1 MKKQILA
8 IALLALGTLNLKSQ
22 TAVNDSALIGS
33 ANEVWY
39 SLSTGTVATQ
49 PRANWDLGFTTD
61 GYDVTILFNHA
72 VGNNVYIATGATIVT
87 FTAVT
92 QADTSATPLY
102 NSDSTWTVGALNQQ
116 SSGSYNYGWG
126 SYNTTTHNITGN
138 RVFIAKYP
146 GNIFKKFY
154 IQELN
159 NGTNP
164 YTYTLVYANIDN
176 SGQQTVAIPKQTY
189 GTKNF
194 VYYSFATNAIV
205 DREPASANWDL
216 LFTKYTS
223 TSELYMGA
231 PNQVVAGVQQNTGV
245 LAAQAN
251 SVANPATYTS
261 YTAHTFSTTANVLGW
276 DWKGLNS
283 SFQYTVEP
291 NRVYFVQDQNS
302 DIYKVV
308 FISYTGSTTGKF
320 KFSKQ
325 KLNGAA
331 TAINEQGNA
340 FATMSVYPNPVN
352 SENATLLF
360 SATQAVSAA
369 SVSISDIT
377 GKVISTEQL
386 HVAAGLNQHSLNT
399 ANLNTGVYFIIA
411 TINGHSTTQKLIKQ

>member
-8 IALLALGTLNLKSQ
+8 IALLALGTLNLNSQ

-72 VGNNVYIATGATIVT
+72 VGNSVYIATGATLAT
-87 FTAVT
+87 FTTVT

-102 NSDSTWTVGALNQQ
+102 NSDSTWTLGALNQQ
-116 SSGSYNYGWG
+116 PSGSYNYGWG

-138 RVFIAKYP
+138 RVFIVKYP

-223 TSELYMGA
+223 
-231 PNQVVAGVQQNTGV
+231 
-245 LAAQAN
+245 
-251 SVANPATYTS
+251 
-261 YTAHTFSTTANVLGW
+261 
-276 DWKGLNS
+276 
-283 SFQYTVEP
+283 
-291 NRVYFVQDQNS
+291 
-302 DIYKVV
+302 
-308 FISYTGSTTGKF
+308 
-320 KFSKQ
+320 
-325 KLNGAA
+325 
-331 TAINEQGNA
+331 
-340 FATMSVYPNPVN
+340 
-352 SENATLLF
+352 
-360 SATQAVSAA
+360 
-369 SVSISDIT
+369 
-377 GKVISTEQL
+377 
-386 HVAAGLNQHSLNT
+386 
-399 ANLNTGVYFIIA
+399 
-411 TINGHSTTQKLIKQ
+411 